1 MTISTTLNARKIIL
15 STLTLIAICANT
27 TKANT
32 IVVQNNNDSS
42 GGSLRQSII
51 DANNGDTIRFNPNLI
66 AGGSGTILLSSEIA
80 FSKELVFKGLY
91 NVTDTLYIS
100 GNNTNRIFN
109 ITNTAQVT
117 IDSMAFVNGN
127 VATGAGGAIAVAGVD
142 SVFLTNSMI
151 SNSSAQ
157 YGGGIDL
164 RTNST
169 NNVIA
174 SQILLNINN
183 SNINNNSSTYGG
195 GVYIGGSN
203 ISLIINN
210 SIINNNSATTIG
222 GGGIA
227 AFSFYDGSVT
237 IDNSTI
243 NNNSSSTNGGGLK
256 VESYY
261 TDFYTTINNST
272 FDNNTALGTGGG
284 ICSVP
289 ANISSVVLNNTT
301 VSNNTASNSGG
312 IRAGSYNASQSIVVI
327 TQSTVSENH
336 ATNDLG
342 GIASLGQTVNFTAT
356 NSTISDNSTATSF
369 NKCGGV
375 YVFSFSAA
383 SIEFTSSI
391 VWTSIG
397 DNIKHETV
405 DGGGSIV
412 LSTDPII
419 SGGYNVFSNAPNGA
433 NANGDLTN
441 VSAMDL
447 NLQALANYGGSVLTM
462 QPGIGSV
469 AINAGNPSD
478 ASDAQ
483 NTPISGT
490 RDIGAAESANSI
502 ILVSSIT
509 VQGQGGLS
517 TITTQGGTLQMEATV
532 LPANA
537 DDATYTW
544 SVSNQSG
551 SASIDANGILTAITD
566 GTVIVTASANDAS
579 GEVGMT
585 TITISNQSLS
595 VNESNLS
602 SQISIYP
609 NPVQNELF
617 IDLNNLKVTK
627 MSILDYSGRLVK
639 STTNNTTNHID
650 VSDLHQGIYI
660 LKVSTDYGI
669 STRRF
674 VKK

>member
-1 MTISTTLNARKIIL
+1 MKKIML
-15 STLTLIAICANT
+15 SILTLLVISVNT

-42 GGSLRQSII
+42 TGSLRQSII

-66 AGGSGTILLSSEIA
+66 AGGSGTILLSSEIV

-100 GNNTNRIFN
+100 GNNTNRIFK
-109 ITNTAQVT
+109 ITNTTQVT

-127 VATGAGGAIAVAGVD
+127 VATGGGGALAVAGVD
-142 SVFLTNSMI
+142 SVFVNNSMI

-169 NNVIA
+169 NNGIA

-195 GVYIGGSN
+195 GVHIGGSN

-261 TDFYTTINNST
+261 TDFYTTINNT
-272 FDNNTALGTGGG
+272 NFDNNTASNTGGG

-289 ANISSVVLNNTT
+289 AGISSVVLNNTT
-301 VSNNTASNSGG
+301 VSNNTASVGG
-312 IRAGSYNASQSIVVI
+312 GVYSGSYNASQSIVAL
-327 TQSTVSENH
+327 THSTVSGNH
-336 ATNDLG
+336 ATNDFG
-342 GIASLGQTVNFTAT
+342 GIASLAQIVNFTAI
-356 NSTISDNSTATSF
+356 NSTISDNSTATSW

-375 YVFSFSAA
+375 YVFGYNSA

-412 LSTDPII
+412 PSTDPII
-419 SGGYNVFSNAPNGA
+419 SGGYNIFSNAPNGA
-433 NANGDLTN
+433 NATGDLTN
-441 VSAMDL
+441 VSANDL
-447 NLQALANYGGSVLTM
+447 NLQALANYGGSVLTI

-478 ASDAQ
+478 VSDAQ
-483 NTPISGT
+483 NTPITGI
-490 RDIGAAESANSI
+490 RDIGSTESSNT
-502 ILVSSIT
+502 LVSSIT
-509 VQGQGGLS
+509 VQGQGGVS

-537 DDATYTW
+537 DDGTYTW
-544 SVSNQSG
+544 SVMNGTG
-551 SASIDANGILTAITD
+551 SASIDNNGLLTAISD
-566 GTVIVTASANDAS
+566 GTVDVTATANDVS
-579 GEVGMT
+579 GETGT
-585 TITISNQSLS
+585 ITITISNQSLGI
-595 VNESNLS
+595 NKNS
-602 SQISIYP
+602 SQNISIYP
-609 NPVQNELF
+609 NPVQNQLFVESNELE
-617 IDLNNLKVTK
+617 ITEI
-627 MSILDYSGRLVK
+627 SILDYSGQLVK
-639 STTNNTTNHID
+639 LITNNTTNQID
-650 VSDLHQGIYI
+650 VSDLKQGVYI
-660 LKVSTDYGI
+660 LKVVSKEGMST
-669 STRRF
+669 SRF